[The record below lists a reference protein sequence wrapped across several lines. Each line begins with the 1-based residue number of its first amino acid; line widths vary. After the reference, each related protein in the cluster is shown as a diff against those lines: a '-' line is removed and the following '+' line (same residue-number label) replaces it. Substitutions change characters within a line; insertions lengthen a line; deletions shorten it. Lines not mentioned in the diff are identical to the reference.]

1 MTQEN
6 IAIVSEV
13 VDTGRKQ
20 TMRSLPGIFDIPLQ
34 YRPLARGGPTVP
46 SHRGLLKATP
56 LFPPASPS
64 VEHMKDLHAVDLS
77 FFLSIKKFTKP
88 YVP

>member
-6 IAIVSEV
+6 IAIVSEA

-20 TMRSLPGIFDIPLQ
+20 SMRSFPDTFDI
-34 YRPLARGGPTVP
+34 PLARGGPTVP

-56 LFPPASPS
+56 LFSPASPS

-77 FFLSIKKFTKP
+77 FFIFIKKFTKP

>member
-20 TMRSLPGIFDIPLQ
+20 TMRSLPDIFDIPLQ
-34 YRPLARGGPTVP
+34 YRRGPTVP

-56 LFPPASPS
+56 LFSPASPS

-77 FFLSIKKFTKP
+77 FFIFIKKFTKP